1 MALFGGSLRMG
12 ILEGKKKSLPND
24 DFNSLIIHRSQSMP
38 GELSLGVYCFV
49 SSPAMM
55 MVVNSIQYA

>member
-12 ILEGKKKSLPND
+12 ILEGKKKRLPND
-24 DFNSLIIHRSQSMP
+24 DFNSLIIHRSHSMP